1 MQMSNQLNYDV
12 DVFSILKYCG
22 IQYWSYY
29 PQDQHIVPGNNV
41 MVELH
46 NEKLW
51 KDYPQ
56 NMVLEGLIHKNSIT
70 DWLQLHQAICS
81 GKDVVE
87 SEILV
92 FEEAN
97 YIWKKIQYH
106 MNFDEFGK
114 VLYAV
119 GTAENISSYKAIS
132 ENYATAANQCG
143 VSVWMFDLETHTM
156 YDFKNATGINMFKN
170 VIELHNVPEVFCEA
184 NSALLKEDV
193 GAMLE
198 MYKKIYAGEKSATS
212 VGRWRNEKNEVPLWY
227 EIAYTTVFDDDE
239 KPIKA
244 IGTAQDISK
253 RVRLE
258 ARYKDESKWRNLQ
271 NKNVVGSYKLN
282 LTKNICEDG
291 QSNSAKVLSFQGDG
305 TIDDFFE
312 REYEIHVYPEEL
324 KDYKR
329 IFNRENLLEN
339 FHKGKTRLSKESYMD
354 FGDGRIIWTK
364 VEIEMFLNPSSGD
377 AEAYIYAIDIDQ
389 KKISREMVDAVSAL
403 DYDYLALLDLVN
415 GSYNLFAQ
423 VSRETSLPPMHADNY
438 EHEMEV
444 YARKYLVDEDIE
456 RNVHEMTLKNVVKEL
471 KHHDVYTTYCRVKE
485 DNGSIS
491 RKKLQFSYLDRPH
504 QKMVLTRS
512 DITDIY
518 NEEQKK
524 NEILGAALLS
534 AQQASN
540 AKSEFLSHMS
550 HEIRTPMNA
559 IIGMS
564 TLAADCVDDPK
575 QVTQYISKVGI
586 SARFLL
592 TLINDIL
599 DMSRIESGKV
609 FIRNETIPFE
619 EFIHDINDIFYAQA
633 NAKGIEY
640 ETILT
645 SMIEDEYIG
654 DAMKLQQI
662 LVNIIANA
670 IKFTPEGGRVQFM
683 IAQTA
688 KKGDKATLT
697 FTINDSG
704 IGISPEFLSHLFEPF
719 EQQQSGS
726 TTPYVGTGLGLA
738 ICKNLVELMG
748 GSINVNSIEGVG
760 SEFIV
765 ELQLGVV
772 KQNKN
777 SMNKAQLQ
785 LNNLHAL
792 IVDDDIFVCKHTLE
806 IFKEMHIKAEY
817 VINGANAIE
826 MTRSK
831 LAKNKTYDIILV
843 DWKMPE
849 MNGIQITKE
858 LRKMVGP
865 EVTIIIMT
873 AYDWAMIEEEAYNA
887 GVDLLISKPIFKSS
901 LESAI
906 EKHYH
911 GKEKIQKAPV
921 DQVFDFSNK
930 RVLLV
935 EDHPLNIEVAKKLL
949 TIKNLMVEVAENGLQ
964 AIETFAQK
972 EDGYYD
978 AILMD
983 IRMPIMDGITAAQS
997 IRQMRKKDAKKIPI
1011 IAMTANAFD
1020 EDIKKTKDAGMN
1032 AHLAKP
1038 IEPLL
1043 LYQTL
1048 QKFLFKKNKT

>member
-1 MQMSNQLNYDV
+1 
-12 DVFSILKYCG
+12 
-22 IQYWSYY
+22 
-29 PQDQHIVPGNNV
+29 
-41 MVELH
+41 
-46 NEKLW
+46 
-51 KDYPQ
+51 
-56 NMVLEGLIHKNSIT
+56 
-70 DWLQLHQAICS
+70 
-81 GKDVVE
+81 
-87 SEILV
+87 
-92 FEEAN
+92 
-97 YIWKKIQYH
+97 
-106 MNFDEFGK
+106 
-114 VLYAV
+114 
-119 GTAENISSYKAIS
+119 
-132 ENYATAANQCG
+132 
-143 VSVWMFDLETHTM
+143 
-156 YDFKNATGINMFKN
+156 
-170 VIELHNVPEVFCEA
+170 
-184 NSALLKEDV
+184 
-193 GAMLE
+193 
-198 MYKKIYAGEKSATS
+198 
-212 VGRWRNEKNEVPLWY
+212 
-227 EIAYTTVFDDDE
+227 
-239 KPIKA
+239 
-244 IGTAQDISK
+244 
-253 RVRLE
+253 
-258 ARYKDESKWRNLQ
+258 
-271 NKNVVGSYKLN
+271 
-282 LTKNICEDG
+282 
-291 QSNSAKVLSFQGDG
+291 
-305 TIDDFFE
+305 
-312 REYEIHVYPEEL
+312 
-324 KDYKR
+324 
-329 IFNRENLLEN
+329 
-339 FHKGKTRLSKESYMD
+339 
-354 FGDGRIIWTK
+354 
-364 VEIEMFLNPSSGD
+364 
-377 AEAYIYAIDIDQ
+377 
-389 KKISREMVDAVSAL
+389 KISRELVDAVAAL

-423 VSRETSLPPMHADNY
+423 MSCETSLPPMRGMSYD
-438 EHEMEV
+438 HEIET

-456 RNVHEMTLKNVVKEL
+456 RNIREMKMKNVM
-471 KHHDVYTTYCRVKE
+471 KHLDKHQVYTTYCRVKE
-485 DNGSIS
+485 DNGSIT

-524 NEILGAALLS
+524 NELLGVALLS

-575 QVTQYISKVGI
+575 QVSQYISKVGI

-609 FIRNETIPFE
+609 FIRNESIPFE

-633 NAKGIEY
+633 VEKGIEY

-645 SMIEDEYIG
+645 SMLDDEYIG

-662 LVNIIANA
+662 LVNLIANA
-670 IKFTPEGGRVQFM
+670 IKFTPKGGRVQFM
-683 IAQTA
+683 ISQTA
-688 KKGDKATLT
+688 KKGDKATLR
-697 FTINDSG
+697 FKVNDSG
-704 IGISPEFLSHLFEPF
+704 IGINPEFISHLFEPF
-719 EQQQSGS
+719 EQQQSSS
-726 TTPYVGTGLGLA
+726 TTPYVGSGLGLA
-738 ICKNLVELMG
+738 ICKNLVNLMG
-748 GSINVNSIEGVG
+748 GTINVNSIEGVG

-765 ELQLGVV
+765 ELKLGVS
-772 KQNKN
+772 KQNKKNHN
-777 SMNKAQLQ
+777 SMLQLP

-792 IVDDDIFVCKHTLE
+792 IIDDDILICQHTLE
-806 IFKEMHIKAEY
+806 IFKEIHIKAEY

-826 MTRSK
+826 MTRTN
-831 LAKNKTYDIILV
+831 LAKKKTYDIILI
-843 DWKMPE
+843 DWKMPD

-858 LRKMVGP
+858 LRKIVGP

-873 AYDWAMIEEEAYNA
+873 AYDWAMIEEEAYLA

-906 EKHYH
+906 EKLYH
-911 GKEKIQKAPV
+911 GKAEIQIKPV
-921 DQVFDFSNK
+921 TQVFDFSNK

-949 TIKNLMVEVAENGLQ
+949 TNKNLMVEVAENGLQ

-1048 QKFLFKKNKT
+1048 QKILFKKKG